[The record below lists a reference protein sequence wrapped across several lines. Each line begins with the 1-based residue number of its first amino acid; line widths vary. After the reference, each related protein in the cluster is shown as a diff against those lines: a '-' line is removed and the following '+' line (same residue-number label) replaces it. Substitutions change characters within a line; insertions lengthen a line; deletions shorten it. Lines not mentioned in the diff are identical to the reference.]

1 MDTKERE
8 IIRIVEYFA
17 KKLPKFS
24 DGRIDYSKSDVAP
37 VVTVFIRYN
46 DKVLL
51 LKRSDRV
58 GTYPGRWN
66 TVTGYIDEMK
76 TIREKILEEIR
87 EEIGI
92 SHEDILS
99 YDFGESYEFKDTG
112 ANKTWI
118 VHPVLVELKD
128 KPVVIRLDWEHTEY
142 RWIKPEEI
150 KKFDIVP
157 RLDESLKRAIRLDL

>member
-8 IIRIVEYFA
+8 IIRIVEHFS

-24 DGRIDYSKSDVAP
+24 DGRIDYSKSDIAP
-37 VVTVFIRYN
+37 VVTVFIRYKG
-46 DKVLL
+46 KVLL

-76 TIREKILEEIR
+76 TIREKVLEEIE

-92 SHEDILS
+92 SDEDILS
-99 YDFGESYEFKDTG
+99 YDFGESYEFKDVG
-112 ANKTWI
+112 VNKTWI
-118 VHPVLVELKD
+118 VYPVLVELKD
-128 KPVVIRLDWEHTEY
+128 KPVIRLDWEHTEY
-142 RWIKPEEI
+142 RWIKPDEI
-150 KKFDIVP
+150 KNFDIVP
-157 RLDESLKRAIRLDL
+157 MLDESLKRAIWLDL

>member
-1 MDTKERE
+1 MGTKEQDV
-8 IIRIVEYFA
+8 IKIVEYFA
-17 KKLPKFS
+17 KKLPRFS

-37 VVTVFIRYN
+37 VVTVFIRYKG
-46 DKVLL
+46 KVLL

-58 GTYPGRWN
+58 GIYPGKWN
-66 TVTGYIDEMK
+66 TVTGYLDEVK
-76 TIREKILEEIR
+76 TIREKVLEEIR

-92 SHEDILS
+92 GDDDILS
-99 YDFGESYEFKDTG
+99 YDFGESYEFKDVG

-128 KPVVIRLDWEHTEY
+128 KPVIRLDWEHTEY
-142 RWIKPEEI
+142 RWIKPDEI

-157 RLDESLKRAIRLDL
+157 RLDESLKRAIG